1 MDHFQGEIPCVVE
14 EFYGEQVIAKK
25 LWLNVKTISNYR
37 ANILLKTRMKNNAEI
52 TYYAS
57 YNKLMD

>member
-1 MDHFQGEIPCVVE
+1 MVE